1 MNPKPFPWYFKP
13 IAPVLTRFLQW
24 LESRGLL
31 KFPKHL
37 STKVASTITQQ
48 FLADNSAN
56 DDVVN
61 EYVHSMEDEVEKH
74 PRAAR
79 KARPK
84 KPAKGKG
91 KKPAKKA
98 ASKKKKSAKKT
109 TKKASKKA
117 SAKKPAKRKKK

>member
-37 STKVASTITQQ
+37 STRVAATITQQ
-48 FLADNSAN
+48 FLADKNAN

-74 PRAAR
+74 PRAE
-79 KARPK
+79 KPKRPK
-84 KPAKGKG
+84 T
-91 KKPAKKA
+91 
-98 ASKKKKSAKKT
+98 SKT
-109 TKKASKKA
+109 TKKSEKAAKKKNTKKPVKKTAKKA
-117 SAKKPAKRKKK
+117 KKTPKKKAPKRKKK